1 MHEAGK
7 EPGAG
12 GSDTGHSLVTA
23 GAAQTALTKRE
34 AYGYGAGAN
43 GPAQQEDEADLAA
56 SVRQYAHM
64 LLKRQWLI
72 LSIALV
78 TVVLGGLHTL
88 LKTPLYLA
96 TVRIQIEREPA
107 KILEGGATSP
117 IELAGATDFL
127 RTQYELLKSRAMAE
141 RIVSSLQLG
150 EDEEFLRPRDFSLIR
165 SLRNSVVRQ
174 EKSGSSV
181 PRAVEIVMLNVT
193 ISPVPGSRVVD
204 LAYLDPSPWRA
215 QQIANA
221 YAKAYIDSNLDK
233 RFQAN
238 SYAKTFLEDQIK
250 QLKLRLEDSE
260 KALLD
265 FQEREKMVEVN
276 DRASIAES
284 NLSAANTALGVLI
297 SERIKNEQ
305 LWRQVHNA
313 TAINLP
319 QLLSN
324 SVIDTLRG
332 QRKSLETEYQEKL
345 ESFKPGYP
353 AMMQIQNKIKEI
365 DKQLAAEVQTI
376 RNALQAA
383 YELSVAQEKEM
394 KARIETLRAEV
405 LDFQKKGVQ
414 YNFLKREVETNRGLY
429 NNLLQR
435 YKEVDI
441 AGGVGTNNVFIVDAA
456 ELPDSPSEPN
466 LLRALLIFGVIGFG
480 TGGAAAFLLEKLD
493 DRIRAPEEIEQVTGL
508 TTLGVI
514 PRLAAEET
522 AEALRDPRSA
532 LSEAY
537 RSLATALQ
545 FSTDSGLPSS
555 LSVTSAGPGEGKS
568 TTAVAIA
575 RYFAQMG
582 LKVLLIDADLRRP
595 SLHIKLN
602 LDNSVGL
609 SNYLTGASL
618 PPEVVQKTDH
628 PNLAFMASGPL
639 PPNAADLLGGPRIYS
654 LISLG
659 SEVFDLI
666 LFDSPPLL
674 GLADAQL
681 LASAVAATVFVVAA
695 GEKQKGLIR
704 GALRRLQLARITLVG
719 AVLTKFDAKT
729 VGYAYG
735 YHSHYGYGYG
745 YGYGGSPYSYGGESS
760 AIEGSGRE
768 TRRLSKDSQQ

>member
-117 IELAGATDFL
+117 IESAGATDFL

-221 YAKAYIDSNLDK
+221 YAKAYIDLNLDK

-353 AMMQIQNKIKEI
+353 AMMQI
-365 DKQLAAEVQTI
+365 
-376 RNALQAA
+376 
-383 YELSVAQEKEM
+383 
-394 KARIETLRAEV
+394 
-405 LDFQKKGVQ
+405 
-414 YNFLKREVETNRGLY
+414 
-429 NNLLQR
+429 
-435 YKEVDI
+435 
-441 AGGVGTNNVFIVDAA
+441 
-456 ELPDSPSEPN
+456 
-466 LLRALLIFGVIGFG
+466 
-480 TGGAAAFLLEKLD
+480 
-493 DRIRAPEEIEQVTGL
+493 
-508 TTLGVI
+508 
-514 PRLAAEET
+514 
-522 AEALRDPRSA
+522 
-532 LSEAY
+532 
-537 RSLATALQ
+537 
-545 FSTDSGLPSS
+545 
-555 LSVTSAGPGEGKS
+555 
-568 TTAVAIA
+568 
-575 RYFAQMG
+575 
-582 LKVLLIDADLRRP
+582 
-595 SLHIKLN
+595 
-602 LDNSVGL
+602 
-609 SNYLTGASL
+609 
-618 PPEVVQKTDH
+618 
-628 PNLAFMASGPL
+628 
-639 PPNAADLLGGPRIYS
+639 
-654 LISLG
+654 
-659 SEVFDLI
+659 
-666 LFDSPPLL
+666 
-674 GLADAQL
+674 
-681 LASAVAATVFVVAA
+681 
-695 GEKQKGLIR
+695 
-704 GALRRLQLARITLVG
+704 
-719 AVLTKFDAKT
+719 
-729 VGYAYG
+729 
-735 YHSHYGYGYG
+735 
-745 YGYGGSPYSYGGESS
+745 
-760 AIEGSGRE
+760 
-768 TRRLSKDSQQ
+768 

>member
-1 MHEAGK
+1 
-7 EPGAG
+7 
-12 GSDTGHSLVTA
+12 
-23 GAAQTALTKRE
+23 
-34 AYGYGAGAN
+34 
-43 GPAQQEDEADLAA
+43 
-56 SVRQYAHM
+56 
-64 LLKRQWLI
+64 
-72 LSIALV
+72 
-78 TVVLGGLHTL
+78 
-88 LKTPLYLA
+88 
-96 TVRIQIEREPA
+96 
-107 KILEGGATSP
+107 
-117 IELAGATDFL
+117 
-127 RTQYELLKSRAMAE
+127 
-141 RIVSSLQLG
+141 
-150 EDEEFLRPRDFSLIR
+150 
-165 SLRNSVVRQ
+165 
-174 EKSGSSV
+174 
-181 PRAVEIVMLNVT
+181 
-193 ISPVPGSRVVD
+193 
-204 LAYLDPSPWRA
+204 
-215 QQIANA
+215 
-221 YAKAYIDSNLDK
+221 
-233 RFQAN
+233 
-238 SYAKTFLEDQIK
+238 
-250 QLKLRLEDSE
+250 
-260 KALLD
+260 
-265 FQEREKMVEVN
+265 
-276 DRASIAES
+276 
-284 NLSAANTALGVLI
+284 
-297 SERIKNEQ
+297 
-305 LWRQVHNA
+305 
-313 TAINLP
+313 
-319 QLLSN
+319 
-324 SVIDTLRG
+324 
-332 QRKSLETEYQEKL
+332 
-345 ESFKPGYP
+345 
-353 AMMQIQNKIKEI
+353 
-365 DKQLAAEVQTI
+365 
-376 RNALQAA
+376 
-383 YELSVAQEKEM
+383 M